1 MKTVIIGGVA
11 AGMSTAAKL
20 KRECPDEQI
29 VVYEKSDE
37 VSYGAC
43 GLPYYVSKEND
54 DINRMRIRSVKDFQK
69 AGIEVYIEHEV
80 INVDPNKKEITIVHQ
95 GKQIKDTYDRLVVAS
110 GASPIILPI
119 PGADHPKVFTLKTL
133 EDGEKLRAAGDAAA
147 HVAII
152 GGGYI
157 GIELAEAFTTRNKKV
172 SIIERFPDVLT
183 IFDPEF
189 SKIVADHLEECGV
202 SLYLDQTVTAI
213 NERNGQL
220 ELITDKDK
228 IVADLVVMS
237 VGIRPNTGFLKNTGI
252 EMLKNGAIITN
263 ERMETNIK
271 DIYAA
276 GDCSAIVHAL
286 TNQPAYIP
294 LGTNANKQGRTLAEI
309 LAGHQKEFKQGL
321 GSAMI
326 KVIDLEVAKTGLS
339 EKEAKDLGLDVI
351 TSMITSED
359 RAGYYPNAT
368 DVTIKVIADKKT
380 RVLLGAQ
387 LVGKKNV
394 ALRMN
399 PFAVAIDQQ
408 MTADRFSLVDFGYAP
423 PFASTWDVMHIA
435 TSTLK

>member
-20 KRECPDEQI
+20 KRECPEEKI
-29 VVYEKSDE
+29 IVYEKTNE

-43 GLPYYVSKEND
+43 GLPYYVSNENN
-54 DINRMRIRSVKDFQK
+54 DINRMRIRSVKDFKK
-69 AGIEVYIEHEV
+69 AGIDVYIEHEV
-80 INVDPNKKEITIVHQ
+80 VNVNPDKKEITIIHQ
-95 GKQIKDTYDRLVVAS
+95 GKEIVDTYDRLVIAT
-110 GASPIILPI
+110 GASPIMLPI
-119 PGADHPKVFTLKTL
+119 PGIDHPKVFTLKTL
-133 EDGEKLRAAGDAAA
+133 EDGEKLKKAGDVAN

-157 GIELAEAFTTRNKKV
+157 GIELAEAFVTRNKKV
-172 SIIERFPDVLT
+172 SIIERLPEVLAT
-183 IFDPEF
+183 FDFEF
-189 SKIVADHLEECGV
+189 SNIVADHLKEKGV
-202 SLYLDQTVTAI
+202 KLYLNQSVTAI
-213 NERNGQL
+213 YEQGNHL
-220 ELITDKDK
+220 EIETDRES
-228 IVADLVVMS
+228 INADLIVMS
-237 VGIRPNTGFLKNTGI
+237 VGIRPNTNFLKDTKI

-263 ERMETNIK
+263 SKMETSIK

-286 TNQPAYIP
+286 TNKPAYIP

-309 LAGHQKEFKQGL
+309 LAGQDKEFKQGL

-326 KVIDLEVAKTGLS
+326 KVIDLEVAKTGFS
-339 EKEAKDLGLDVI
+339 EKEALELGLDVI
-351 TSMITSED
+351 TSTITSED
-359 RAGYYPNAT
+359 HAGYYPNPT

-387 LVGKKNV
+387 LIGKKNV
-394 ALRMN
+394 ALRLN
-399 PFAVAIDQQ
+399 PFVVAIDQQ
-408 MTADRFSLVDFGYAP
+408 MTADRFSLLDFGYAP